1 LQEEIKELKEK
12 VLPTNERLNLLENA
26 ATIMEMAEN
35 PAFQPDDIVEYLIN
49 DQGPYSKNPDRAE
62 KCLIRAMDETKQQ
75 IKNLKP
81 KRDKQ
86 PEDYKIAESK
96 LQKLQIAYKSYL
108 NQVKIDINAPYT
120 GISMGRVIRYKK
132 ANSEKIKKL
141 IPRFQ
146 NETEFIKAIKELRS
160 QTDSTAHSQWCSQYN
175 YPQVLALFS
184 HVSRETSELLN
195 SKGSDIEPGELIDST
210 KCVKNNT
217 SYKFV
222 FRIFK
227 YNKIVAIKEWFK
239 KIGRLKRLSDRE

>member
-1 LQEEIKELKEK
+1 
-12 VLPTNERLNLLENA
+12 
-26 ATIMEMAEN
+26 
-35 PAFQPDDIVEYLIN
+35 
-49 DQGPYSKNPDRAE
+49 
-62 KCLIRAMDETKQQ
+62 
-75 IKNLKP
+75 
-81 KRDKQ
+81 
-86 PEDYKIAESK
+86 
-96 LQKLQIAYKSYL
+96 
-108 NQVKIDINAPYT
+108 
-120 GISMGRVIRYKK
+120 MGRVKRLKK
-132 ANSEKIKKL
+132 AIKSRIHKL

-146 NETEFIKAIKELRS
+146 NEEEFNKAIKELRS
-160 QTDSTAHSQWCSQYN
+160 QTDTTAHSQYCSQYE
-175 YPQVLALFS
+175 YEQSLALFS